1 MINYIYQLTS
11 PQFFSVKFE
20 DIEINKKVIIR
31 PRYMSICHADQR
43 YYQGNRDINVMREK
57 LPMALIH
64 ECCGE
69 VILDKT
75 GHFQPGQQVVMI
87 PNQPARDENG
97 ATLES
102 EKPLIYE
109 NYRRD
114 SKFLSSG
121 ADGFMREFVD
131 IEPDRVIPFE
141 NIPLQTAAI
150 TEFVSVAC
158 HAVSRL
164 QKIAHKKR
172 DAIGIWGDGAL
183 SYVIANVLRSKM
195 PKTKIYVIGK
205 NQRKLSRFSFVTRT
219 FLTYNIPKDLQID
232 HAIECV
238 GGEGALDAINDMIEH
253 TSPQGTL
260 MLMGVS
266 ENKVAINTR
275 LLLEKGFTMVGC
287 SRSGRADFETAIA
300 LMQTQ
305 RFRRRL
311 TSIIY
316 EDAPVKNFDDMH
328 RAFAADLNT
337 PFKTVFEW
345 KV

>member
-20 DIEINKKVIIR
+20 DIEISKKVIIR

-69 VILDKT
+69 VIMDKT

-97 ATLES
+97 TIIED

-109 NYRRD
+109 NYRPD

-158 HAVSRL
+158 HAMSRL
-164 QKIAHKKR
+164 HKLAHKKR

-183 SYVIANVLRSKM
+183 SYVIANVLRTKM

-287 SRSGRADFETAIA
+287 SRSGRADFEAAIA

-311 TSIIY
+311 SSIIY

>member
-97 ATLES
+97 APLES

>member
-20 DIEINKKVIIR
+20 DIDINKKVIVR

-43 YYQGNRDINVMREK
+43 YYQGNRDIKVLKEK

-69 VILDKT
+69 VIMDKT
-75 GHFQPGQQVVMI
+75 GTFKRGQQVVMI
-87 PNQPARDENG
+87 PNQPTKLLPE
-97 ATLES
+97 EE
-102 EKPLIYE
+102 EKKSFLYE
-109 NYRRD
+109 NYRPD

-121 ADGFMREFVD
+121 SDGFMREFVD
-131 IEPDRVIPFE
+131 INPDRLIPFE
-141 NIPLQTAAI
+141 NIPMQTAAI

-158 HAVSRL
+158 HAYSRL
-164 QKIAHKKR
+164 NKIAHKKR
-172 DAIGIWGDGAL
+172 DAIGIWGDGAM
-183 SYVIANVLRSKM
+183 SYVIATVLRAKM
-195 PKTKIYVIGK
+195 PKAKIYVIGK

-219 FLTYNIPKDLQID
+219 FLTYNIPKDLSID
-232 HAIECV
+232 HSFECV
-238 GGEGALDAINDMIEH
+238 GGEGALDAINDMIDH

-260 MLMGVS
+260 VLMGVS

-275 LLLEKGFTMVGC
+275 MLLEKGFTIVGC
-287 SRSGRADFETAIA
+287 SRSGRADFETAIS
-300 LMQTQ
+300 LMETQ
-305 RFRRRL
+305 RIRRRL

>member
-20 DIEINKKVIIR
+20 DIEINKKVIVR

-69 VILDKT
+69 VIMDKT

-97 ATLES
+97 VILED

-158 HAVSRL
+158 HAYSRL
-164 QKIAHKKR
+164 NKLAHKKR

-183 SYVIANVLRSKM
+183 SYVIANVLRTKM

-205 NQRKLSRFSFVTRT
+205 NQRKLSRFSFVTRA

-287 SRSGRADFETAIA
+287 SRSGRADFESAIA
-300 LMQTQ
+300 LMQAQ

-311 TSIIY
+311 SSIIY

>member
-20 DIEINKKVIIR
+20 DIEINKKVIVR

-69 VILDKT
+69 VIMDKT
-75 GHFQPGQQVVMI
+75 GHFQSGQQVVMI

-97 ATLES
+97 VILED

-158 HAVSRL
+158 HAYSRL
-164 QKIAHKKR
+164 NKLAHKKR

-183 SYVIANVLRSKM
+183 SYVIANVLRTKM

-205 NQRKLSRFSFVTRT
+205 NQRKLSRFSFVTRA

-287 SRSGRADFETAIA
+287 SRSGRADFESAIA
-300 LMQTQ
+300 LMQAQ

-311 TSIIY
+311 SSIIY

>member
-20 DIEINKKVIIR
+20 DIEINKKVIVR

-69 VILDKT
+69 VIMDKT

-97 ATLES
+97 VILED

-158 HAVSRL
+158 HAYTRL
-164 QKIAHKKR
+164 NKLAHKKR

-183 SYVIANVLRSKM
+183 SYVIANVLRTKM

-205 NQRKLSRFSFVTRT
+205 NQRKLSRFSFVTRA

-287 SRSGRADFETAIA
+287 SRSGRADFESAIA
-300 LMQTQ
+300 LMQAQ

-311 TSIIY
+311 SSIIY